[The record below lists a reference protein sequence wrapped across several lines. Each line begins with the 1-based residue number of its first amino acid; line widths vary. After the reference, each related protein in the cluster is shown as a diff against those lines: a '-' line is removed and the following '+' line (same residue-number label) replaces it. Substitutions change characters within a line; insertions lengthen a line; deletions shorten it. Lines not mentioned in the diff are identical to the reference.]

1 MAPEDA
7 LHPTS
12 PTRTRATIPQQINA
26 QECMRCRRLGA
37 RAIENMVEAGTEDQ
51 HMYPKILTA
60 HPWEYVHDTCAL
72 VLTSAAHCHD
82 REPHAWKVLWCER
95 GGGETA
101 RVTHGISHGDCP
113 DPTQQAA
120 SCTPYLTYSM
130 RPSAFT
136 HSTPPQQIR
145 INMLASTVI
154 VWGRQKNTVHV
165 QDIM

>member
-1 MAPEDA
+1 MGAGGGA
-7 LHPTS
+7 LIDHTGRRGIQN
-12 PTRTRATIPQQINA
+12 TRVRIPNTKP
-26 QECMRCRRLGA
+26 RCSIDLPA
-37 RAIENMVEAGTEDQ
+37 C
-51 HMYPKILTA
+51 TA
-60 HPWEYVHDTCAL
+60 HPCEHVHDTCAL
-72 VLTSAAHCHD
+72 VLTSAAHYHD
-82 REPHAWKVLWCER
+82 RGPHAWKVLWCER
-95 GGGETA
+95 GGG
-101 RVTHGISHGDCP
+101 RQHGDCP

-130 RPSAFT
+130 RPTAFT